1 MMTVGKKRKSSL
13 ECITF
18 EDLVLGTNAKLN
30 ETNKINEILI
40 KIRKIEIT

>member
-18 EDLVLGTNAKLN
+18 EDLVLGNNAILD
-30 ETNKINEILI
+30 ETNKTNEILI
-40 KIRKIEIT
+40 KIQKIEIT